1 MVGTMASLPSFIRP
15 TRMTKRSAHLVP
27 GRSVAGDEAVLDAPD
42 DRLSPALVAA
52 GRGDHEAA
60 ACLLAAT
67 RAAAAWE
74 NHDRYVRRLAAF
86 ACSRPEWFEAWRTT
100 APQDPGAL
108 LVGAQLAVDRVWPS
122 PARAELLRE
131 VSPLITA
138 AARADDRDP
147 VPWRIALDHARG
159 SRAGHRYFEELW
171 AAAVRRA
178 PHHYGCHV
186 AALRYLADACCV
198 LWGDTP
204 HTPRASHR
212 ECLDFADRAAQD
224 APADSLVQAL
234 PARAA
239 LGFLTD
245 GCGPEVPRAR
255 LDAAADRA
263 LALSARF
270 PVADP
275 WPAEIRN
282 KLLYVLLRLDR
293 WEDARAQLRLIG
305 PYATS
310 FPWDRFSDDPLGHFL
325 QLREHLLTAGPG
337 PVPAGLLTWSPAL
350 LGGHGGHARADD
362 H

>member
-1 MVGTMASLPSFIRP
+1 MVGTMALLPSFIRP
-15 TRMTKRSAHLVP
+15 TRMTKRSARP
-27 GRSVAGDEAVLDAPD
+27 AARPPSGDEAVLDAPD

-52 GRGDHEAA
+52 GRGEYGAA
-60 ACLLAAT
+60 AGLLAAT
-67 RAAAAWE
+67 RATAAWE

-86 ACSRPEWFEAWRTT
+86 AGSRSEWFESWRAA
-100 APQDPGAL
+100 APHDPGL
-108 LVGAQLAVDRVWPS
+108 LVVQAQLAVDRAWPS

-159 SRAGHRYFEELW
+159 TRAGHRYFEELW
-171 AAAVRRA
+171 EAAVRRA

-186 AALRYLADACCV
+186 AALRYLAASCCV
-198 LWGDTP
+198 LRGDTP

-212 ECLDFADRAAQD
+212 ECFDFAEQAAQD

-239 LGFLTD
+239 FGYLTD
-245 GCGPEVPRAR
+245 GCGPEVPRPR

-270 PVADP
+270 PAADP

-282 KLLYVLLRLDR
+282 KLLYVLMRLER
-293 WEDARAQLRLIG
+293 WEDARAQLGLIG

-310 FPWDRFSDDPLGHFL
+310 FPWERFSDDPLGHFL
-325 QLREHLLTAGPG
+325 RLREHLLTPGSRPVPTG
-337 PVPAGLLTWSPAL
+337 PVTWPPVPL
-350 LGGHGGHARADD
+350 GGLGGHDRAGD